1 MVAVTVIENC
11 AVATVDPAGTEYRHG
26 HVVLR
31 GNRIAA
37 VGPGAA
43 PPVDDSAHRI
53 DGRGCLL
60 TPGLVNTHHH
70 LYQWITRGLA
80 ADSTLFE
87 WLTTLYPIWAGID
100 EDAVRV
106 AATGGLAA
114 LARTGCT
121 TSTDHHYVFP
131 REGGDVLGAEIA
143 AAADVGLRFHPC
155 RGSMDLGRSAGG
167 LPPDHVVQSLDTILA
182 DSADA
187 VARHHDPSFDSML
200 RIALAPC
207 SPFSV
212 SSELLRESAVLARE
226 LGVRLHTHVAET
238 IDEQDYCV
246 QTFGCTPAEYMA
258 QLGWVGSDVWW
269 AHAIHLDDTAIATMA
284 KTGTGVAHCPTS
296 NARIGAGVARTA
308 DLVRAGVPVGL
319 GVDGAA
325 SNEASSMLEEPRNA
339 LFYARNRG
347 GPRAMTTR
355 TALALATI
363 GGARVLGRA
372 AEIGS
377 IEPGKLADLAL
388 WRLDTPAHAGIDD
401 PVTALVLGAAP
412 PLAALLV
419 NGREVVRDG
428 RLVTVDEDAV
438 GAAGAPPPGPRGA
451 EAGVGGGG
459 AAAQAALVAKA
470 G

>member
-31 GNRIAA
+31 GNRIEA

-80 ADSTLFE
+80 ADNTLFE

-143 AAADVGLRFHPC
+143 AAAEVGLRFHPC
-155 RGSMDLGRSAGG
+155 RGSMDLGQSAGG
-167 LPPDHVVQSLDTILA
+167 LPPDHVVQPLDTILA

-212 SSELLRESAVLARE
+212 SSELLRESAVLARD

-238 IDEQDYCV
+238 IDEQDYCA

-339 LFYARNRG
+339 LFFARNRG

-438 GAAGAPPPGPRGA
+438 GAA
-451 EAGVGGGG
+451 V

>member
-438 GAAGAPPPGPRGA
+438 GAA
-451 EAGVGGGG
+451 V

>member
-1 MVAVTVIENC
+1 MAAVTVIEGG
-11 AVATVDPAGTEYRHG
+11 AVATVDAHGTEYRDG
-26 HVVLR
+26 YVVLR
-31 GNRIAA
+31 GNRIEA
-37 VGPGAA
+37 VGAGAA
-43 PPVDDSAHRI
+43 PVLDGQVRRI

-80 ADSTLFE
+80 ADNTLFE

-100 EDAVRV
+100 EEAVRI

-121 TSTDHHYVFP
+121 TTTDHHYVFP
-131 REGGDVLGAEIA
+131 REGGDLLGAEIA
-143 AAADVGLRFHPC
+143 AAAEVGLRFHPC
-155 RGSMDLGRSAGG
+155 RGSMDLGASAGG
-167 LPPDHVVQSLDTILA
+167 LPPDHVVQSLDEILA
-182 DSADA
+182 DSAA
-187 VARHHDPSFDSML
+187 AIARHHDPSFDSML

-212 SSELLRESAVLARE
+212 TPELLRESAALARE
-226 LGVRLHTHVAET
+226 SGVRLHTHVAET
-238 IDEQDYCV
+238 IDEQDYCAA
-246 QTFGCTPAEYMA
+246 TFGCTPAQYMEK
-258 QLGWVGSDVWW
+258 LGWVGADVWW
-269 AHAIHLDDTAIATMA
+269 AHAIHLDDAAIETMA

-296 NARIGAGVARTA
+296 NARIGAGIARTA

-325 SNEASSMLEEPRNA
+325 SNESSSMIEEPRNA
-339 LFYARNRG
+339 LFFARNTG
-347 GPRAMTTR
+347 GPRAMTVR

-363 GGARVLGRA
+363 GGARVLGRD

-401 PVTALVLGAAP
+401 PVTALVLGSAP
-412 PLAALLV
+412 PLAALIV

-428 RLVTVDEDAV
+428 RLHTVDEDIV
-438 GAAGAPPPGPRGA
+438 GARVAG
-451 EAGVGGGG
+451 
-459 AAAQAALVAKA
+459 AQAALVAKA
-470 G
+470 R

>member
-1 MVAVTVIENC
+1 MAAVTVIEGS
-11 AVATVDPAGTEYRHG
+11 AVATVDAHGTEYRDG
-26 HVVLR
+26 YVVLR
-31 GNRIAA
+31 GNRIEA
-37 VGPGAA
+37 VGAGAA
-43 PPVDDSAHRI
+43 PVLDGQVRRI

-80 ADSTLFE
+80 ADNTLFE

-100 EDAVRV
+100 EEAVRI

-121 TSTDHHYVFP
+121 TTTDHHYVFP
-131 REGGDVLGAEIA
+131 REGGDLLGAEIA
-143 AAADVGLRFHPC
+143 AAAEVGLRFHPC
-155 RGSMDLGRSAGG
+155 RGSMDLGASAGG
-167 LPPDHVVQSLDTILA
+167 LPPDHVVQSLHDILA
-182 DSADA
+182 DSAA
-187 VARHHDPSFDSML
+187 AIARHHDPSFDSML

-212 SSELLRESAVLARE
+212 TPELLRESAALARE
-226 LGVRLHTHVAET
+226 SGVRLHTHVAET
-238 IDEQDYCV
+238 IDEQDYCAA
-246 QTFGCTPAEYMA
+246 TFGCTPAQYME
-258 QLGWVGSDVWW
+258 QLGWVGADVWW
-269 AHAIHLDDTAIATMA
+269 AHAIHLDDSAIETMA

-296 NARIGAGVARTA
+296 NARIGAGIARTA

-325 SNEASSMLEEPRNA
+325 SNESSSMIEEPRNA
-339 LFYARNRG
+339 LFFARNTG
-347 GPRAMTTR
+347 GPRAMTVR
-355 TALALATI
+355 TSLALATI
-363 GGARVLGRA
+363 GGARVLGRD

-401 PVTALVLGAAP
+401 PVTALVLGSAP
-412 PLAALLV
+412 PLAALIV

-428 RLVTVDEDAV
+428 LLRTVDEDVV
-438 GAAGAPPPGPRGA
+438 GAQ
-451 EAGVGGGG
+451 VSM
-459 AAAQAALVAKA
+459 AQAALVAKA
-470 G
+470 R

>member
-1 MVAVTVIENC
+1 MDPVTVIEGC
-11 AVATVDPAGTEYRHG
+11 AVATVDAAGTEYRDG
-26 HVVLR
+26 YVVLR
-31 GNRIAA
+31 GNRIEA
-37 VGPGAA
+37 VGAGAA
-43 PPVDDSAHRI
+43 PASDGEVQRI

-80 ADSTLFE
+80 ADNTLFE

-100 EDAVRV
+100 EEAVRI

-114 LARTGCT
+114 LAGTGCT
-121 TSTDHHYVFP
+121 TTTDHHYVFP
-131 REGGDVLGAEIA
+131 RAGGDLLGAEIA
-143 AAADVGLRFHPC
+143 AAAEVGLRFHPC
-155 RGSMDLGRSAGG
+155 RGSMDLGASAGG
-167 LPPDHVVQSLDTILA
+167 LPPDHVVQTLDEILA
-182 DSADA
+182 DSAA
-187 VARHHDPSFDSML
+187 VIARHHDSSFDSML

-212 SSELLRESAVLARE
+212 TPELLRESAVLARAA
-226 LGVRLHTHVAET
+226 GVRLHTHVAET
-238 IDEQDYCV
+238 IDEQDYCAE
-246 QTFGCTPAEYMA
+246 TFGCTPAQYME

-269 AHAIHLDDTAIATMA
+269 AHAIHLDDSAIETMA

-296 NARIGAGVARTA
+296 NARIGAGIARTA

-325 SNEASSMLEEPRNA
+325 SNESSSMIEEPRNA
-339 LFYARNRG
+339 LFFARNRG
-347 GPRAMTTR
+347 GPRAMTVR
-355 TALALATI
+355 TSLALATI
-363 GGARVLGRA
+363 GGARVLGRD

-401 PVTALVLGAAP
+401 PVTALVLGSAP
-412 PLAALLV
+412 PLAALIV

-428 RLVTVDEDAV
+428 RLRTVDEETV
-438 GAAGAPPPGPRGA
+438 GNQVAR
-451 EAGVGGGG
+451 
-459 AAAQAALVAKA
+459 AQAALVAKA

>member
-1 MVAVTVIENC
+1 MVAVTVLENC

-31 GNRIAA
+31 GNRIEA

-80 ADSTLFE
+80 ADNTLFE

-143 AAADVGLRFHPC
+143 AAAEVGLRFHPC
-155 RGSMDLGRSAGG
+155 RGSMDLGQSAGG
-167 LPPDHVVQSLDTILA
+167 LPPDHVVQPLDTILA

-238 IDEQDYCV
+238 IDEQDYCA

-339 LFYARNRG
+339 LFFARNRG

-438 GAAGAPPPGPRGA
+438 GAA
-451 EAGVGGGG
+451 V

>member
-1 MVAVTVIENC
+1 MDAVTVIEGC
-11 AVATVDPAGTEYRHG
+11 AVATVDPVGTEHRDGY
-26 HVVLR
+26 VVLR
-31 GNRIAA
+31 GNRIDA
-37 VGPGAA
+37 VGAGAA
-43 PPVDDSAHRI
+43 PALDGRVQRI

-80 ADSTLFE
+80 ADNTLFE

-100 EDAVRV
+100 EEAVRI

-121 TSTDHHYVFP
+121 TTTDHHYVYP
-131 REGGDVLGAEIA
+131 REGGDLLGAEIA
-143 AAADVGLRFHPC
+143 AAAEVGLRFHPC
-155 RGSMDLGRSAGG
+155 RGSMDLGVAAGG
-167 LPPDHVVQSLDTILA
+167 LPPDHVVQSLDAILA
-182 DSADA
+182 DSAMA
-187 VARHHDPSFDSML
+187 IARHHDPAFDSML

-212 SSELLRESAVLARE
+212 TPELLRESAALARAS
-226 LGVRLHTHVAET
+226 GVRLHTHVAET
-238 IDEQDYCV
+238 IDEQDYCA
-246 QTFGCTPAEYMA
+246 QTFGCTPAQYME
-258 QLGWVGSDVWW
+258 QLGWVGPDVWW
-269 AHAIHLDDTAIATMA
+269 AHAIHLDDTAIETMA
-284 KTGTGVAHCPTS
+284 ETGTAVAHCPTS

-325 SNEASSMLEEPRNA
+325 SNEAGSMIEEPRNA
-339 LFYARNRG
+339 LLYARNKG
-347 GPRAMTTR
+347 GPRAMTVR

-401 PVTALVLGAAP
+401 PVTALVLGSAP
-412 PLAALLV
+412 PLAALIV

-428 RLVTVDEDAV
+428 RLRTVDEDTV
-438 GAAGAPPPGPRGA
+438 GA
-451 EAGVGGGG
+451 GV
-459 AAAQAALVAKA
+459 ARAQAALVAKA
-470 G
+470 R

>member
-1 MVAVTVIENC
+1 MTTMTVIDGC
-11 AVATVDPAGTEYRHG
+11 AVATVDPDGTEYR
-26 HVVLR
+26 R
-31 GNRIAA
+31 GYVTVQGSRIAA
-37 VGPGAA
+37 VGAGDAPDLGAD
-43 PPVDDSAHRI
+43 VRRI

-106 AATGGLAA
+106 AATGALTA

-121 TSTDHHYVFP
+121 TSADHHYVFP
-131 REGGDVLGAEIA
+131 RAGGDLLGAEIA
-143 AAADVGLRFHPC
+143 AAAEVGLRFHPT
-155 RGSMDLGRSAGG
+155 RGSMDLGQSAGG
-167 LPPDHVVQSLDTILA
+167 LPPDEVVEPLDAILA
-182 DSADA
+182 ASADA
-187 VARHHDPSFDSML
+187 VARWHDPSFDSML
-200 RIALAPC
+200 RIGLAPC

-212 SSELLRESAVLARE
+212 TTELLRESAVLARD
-226 LGVRLHTHVAET
+226 LGVRLHTHLAET
-238 IDEQDYCV
+238 IDEAEFCADK
-246 QTFGCTPAEYMA
+246 FGCTPAQYLER
-258 QLGWVGSDVWW
+258 LGWLGSDVWY
-269 AHAIHLDDTAIATMA
+269 AHGIHLDDAAIGIMA

-296 NARIGAGVARTA
+296 NARIGAGTARTA
-308 DLVRAGVPVGL
+308 DLVAAGVPVGL

-325 SNEASSMLEEPRNA
+325 SNESSSMIEEPRNA
-339 LFYARNRG
+339 LLYARAKG
-347 GPRAMTTR
+347 GPRAISTR
-355 TALALATI
+355 KALELATI

-401 PVTALVLGAAP
+401 PVTALILGAAP
-412 PLAALLV
+412 PLAALIV
-419 NGREVVRDG
+419 NGRMVVRDG
-428 RLVTVDEDAV
+428 EVRTVDE
-438 GAAGAPPPGPRGA
+438 
-451 EAGVGGGG
+451 EKVGGEV
-459 AAAQAALVAKA
+459 ARTQAALVAKA